1 MLTFETWLKLLTLVP
16 GIAISVFIITA
27 NYCQWKIRRRFS
39 GVISRIMF
47 WYSLGLAA
55 MLALT
60 VWNWIAGI
68 LDVSTSQLLW
78 GDSLTFL
85 LATFFF
91 FKGSTV
97 IR

>member
-1 MLTFETWLKLLTLVP
+1 MATVERLLTLVP
-16 GIAISVFIITA
+16 GIATSVFIIGA
-27 NYCQWKIRRRFS
+27 NYYQWKIRRRFS

-60 VWNWIAGI
+60 VWNWVAGI
-68 LDVSTSQLLW
+68 LDIGTTQLLS
-78 GDSLTFL
+78 GDSLTFFF
-85 LATFFF
+85 AAVFF

>member
-1 MLTFETWLKLLTLVP
+1 MATIDRLLTLIP
-16 GIAISVFIITA
+16 GIAVSVFLIVA

-39 GVISRIMF
+39 GVIGKIMF

-60 VWNWIAGI
+60 VWNWVAGI
-68 LDVSTSQLLW
+68 FDISTTQLLW

-85 LATFFF
+85 LAAFFF
-91 FKGSTV
+91 FKGSLV